1 MSDVIRDILSTL
13 CLLLFIHILCCHVCF
28 LSVHLFLCPF
38 ILCLLFNIS
47 PVLCVFPFLLL
58 CIHIVCVRVWF
69 SVGVFEFGP
78 QGDEKQASDLVGA
91 VNQSHIKAPVVQ
103 PIDDQG
109 SGPESHSR
117 QRQFSFPT
125 SVWLCVRA
133 FAHRDN
139 ILMNKNS

>member
-1 MSDVIRDILSTL
+1 MCVS
-13 CLLLFIHILCCHVCF
+13 LLVAVYPH
-28 LSVHLFLCPF
+28 S
-38 ILCLLFNIS
+38 
-47 PVLCVFPFLLL
+47 
-58 CIHIVCVRVWF
+58 VCVRVSF

-133 FAHRDN
+133 CVRPP
-139 ILMNKNS
+139 